1 MHELGITRN
10 IVGIVNEHAAGRRVT
25 RVRLSIGQLSAISD
39 QAIAFCFDLCSQ
51 GTLVEGAK
59 LEVFTIPGRL
69 KCRLCGAETLSAT
82 LYGQCACGSFEMQC
96 IGGEELL
103 ISEIELE

>member
-10 IVGIVNEHAAGRRVT
+10 IVSIVNEHARGRRVT
-25 RVRLSIGQLSAISD
+25 RVRLSIGQLSAIAD
-39 QAIAFCFDLCSQ
+39 EAIIFCFDLCCR
-51 GTLVEGAK
+51 GTLAEGAK
-59 LEVFTIPGRL
+59 LEVFTIAGRL
-69 KCRLCGAETLSAT
+69 KCRACGEEMPSAT
-82 LYGQCACGSFEMQC
+82 LYGQCACGSTDMQC